1 MGILFIILG
10 IVGLLYAIFWVFK
23 YELIVR
29 WFNKWAK
36 VDFVP
41 EKRWNKLLL
50 HGVGAVVGSSLLV
63 ALFSLLVAAFFVNKD
78 TLTIELSPICGILF
92 MVLNFGG
99 VFVYAY
105 LYVRYRVSKRAISKR
120 QAVWEMI
127 YAVLSI
133 YAVAISIYLAILAI
147 YVFLALCVIYFAL
160 NIAFG
165 RSVKVKTTGLF
176 SREKNLHE
184 NMDGTYSDSAGNT
197 YIRRGDKFYRI

>member
-36 VDFVP
+36 IDFVP

-50 HGVGAVVGSSLLV
+50 HGVGAVVGSSLIVTL
-63 ALFSLLVAAFFVNKD
+63 LSLLVVTIFIEKD
-78 TLTIELSPICGILF
+78 TPTSEISPIWGILL
-92 MVLNFGG
+92 MILNFGG

-105 LYVRYRVSKRAISKR
+105 LYVRYRVNKRAISKR

-133 YAVAISIYLAILAI
+133 YAVAISIYLAILAV

-160 NIAFG
+160 NIALG

-176 SREKNLHE
+176 STEKELHE

-197 YIRRGDKFYRI
+197 YVRKGNKFYRV

>member
-23 YELIVR
+23 YGLIVR

-63 ALFSLLVAAFFVNKD
+63 ALLSMLLAAIFIEKN
-78 TLTIELSPICGILF
+78 TPTSELSPALGILF
-92 MVLNFGG
+92 MVLYWGC

-133 YAVAISIYLAILAI
+133 YALAVSIYLAVIAI
-147 YVFLALCVIYFAL
+147 YAFLALCVLYFAL

-165 RSVKVKTTGLF
+165 RSVHVKTTGLF
-176 SREKNLHE
+176 SREKELHE

-197 YIRRGDKFYRI
+197 YIRKGNKFYRV

>member
-63 ALFSLLVAAFFVNKD
+63 ALFSLLVTAIFMNKD
-78 TLTIELSPICGILF
+78 TPTNELSPIWGILF

-127 YAVLSI
+127 YGRVVDLCCCYFNI
-133 YAVAISIYLAILAI
+133 FGYTRYIC
-147 YVFLALCVIYFAL
+147 VFGSLCDLFCIEYCFWKECQGQDHGAFFKGKEFA
-160 NIAFG
+160 
-165 RSVKVKTTGLF
+165 
-176 SREKNLHE
+176 
-184 NMDGTYSDSAGNT
+184 
-197 YIRRGDKFYRI
+197 